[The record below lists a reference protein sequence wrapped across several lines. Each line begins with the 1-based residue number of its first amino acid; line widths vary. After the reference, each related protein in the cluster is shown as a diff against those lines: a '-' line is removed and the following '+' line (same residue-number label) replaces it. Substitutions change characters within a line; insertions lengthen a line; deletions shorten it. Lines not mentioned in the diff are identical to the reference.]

1 VAQSS
6 RSLILDSVGST
17 NREAFA
23 LAEAGE
29 TGPLWLM
36 ARRQTAGRGRADRQW
51 VSVPGNLHAS
61 LLMPLDCP
69 PGTLPQLSLVAG
81 VAVVDGIRHAT
92 GGGPAGLRLKWPND
106 VLIGHAKCAGIL
118 VETSRLLQILPPALH
133 PGPGV
138 AVIGVGI
145 DLVAHPGNLGR
156 AATDLAA
163 HGCRVSPELV
173 LGSLSE
179 AMHNWLG
186 LWDGGRNFPGVRQAW
201 LDRAGPA
208 GERVTVDIG
217 RERIEGTFV
226 DLDAE
231 GALVILDRHGQR
243 RTVTFGD
250 VILDAAA
257 PQDRT

>member
-1 VAQSS
+1 VAQSY

-29 TGPLWLM
+29 TGPLWIM
-36 ARRQTAGRGRADRQW
+36 ARRQTAGRGRGDRPW

-61 LLMPLDCP
+61 LLIRPDCP
-69 PGTLPQLSLVAG
+69 PTAMPQLSLVAG
-81 VAVVDGIRHAT
+81 VAVVDAIRQAT

-106 VLIGHAKCAGIL
+106 VLIGAAKCAGIL
-118 VETSRLLQILPPALH
+118 SES
-133 PGPGV
+133 V
-138 AVIGVGI
+138 ARQDAVTAVVGIGI
-145 DLVAHPGNLGR
+145 DLAWHPADLGR
-156 AATDLAA
+156 AATDLAV
-163 HGCRVSPELV
+163 HGYHVSPELV

-186 LWDGGRNFPGVRQAW
+186 VWGGAQGFPGVRQAW

-208 GERVTVDIG
+208 EERVTVNTG
-217 RERIEGTFV
+217 RERIEGTFA

-231 GALVILDRHGQR
+231 GALVITDRHGQR

-250 VILDAAA
+250 VTLDAAA
-257 PQDRT
+257 PRDRA

>member
-1 VAQSS
+1 MAQSY

-29 TGPLWLM
+29 TGPLWIM
-36 ARRQTAGRGRADRQW
+36 ARRQTAGRGRVDRPW

-61 LLMPLDCP
+61 LLIQLPTP
-69 PGTLPQLSLVAG
+69 PGLLPQLSLLAG
-81 VAVVDGIRHAT
+81 VATIDAIRRAT

-106 VLIGHAKCAGIL
+106 VLIGPAKCAGIL
-118 VETSRLLQILPPALH
+118 IESISSRRTAT
-133 PGPGV
+133 V
-138 AVIGVGI
+138 AVGIGI
-145 DLVAHPGNLGR
+145 DLVWHPVDLGR
-156 AATDLAA
+156 ATTDLAE
-163 HGCRVSPELV
+163 HGCQASPEVV

-186 LWDGGRNFPGVRQAW
+186 VWDGGRGFTGVRQAW

-208 GERVTVDIG
+208 GERVTVDTG
-217 RERIEGTFV
+217 RERIEGTFA

-231 GALVILDRHGQR
+231 GALVVCDRHGQR

-250 VILDAAA
+250 VTLDAAA